1 MPMGHRGPAALA
13 AWRPPASTSHLGR
26 CSRLIDEDQA
36 LRGQLRLGIEP
47 GPATSQDVSPLLLA
61 GVRGFF

>member
-1 MPMGHRGPAALA
+1 MPMGHRGPAPLA
-13 AWRPPASTSHLGR
+13 AWCPSASTSHLGR

-36 LRGQLRLGIEP
+36 LRVELRLGIEP
-47 GPATSQDVSPLLLA
+47 GPAASQDVSPLLLV